1 MASKRRLRR
10 AGAPRRV
17 RLSHWRADG
26 EPKTRYRTQAD
37 AERAALQ
44 YRLEHGR
51 ELNSYSCEFCS
62 GWHLGT
68 SDAERG

>member
-10 AGAPRRV
+10 ADAPRRV

-26 EPKTRYRTQAD
+26 EPKARFASQAD

-44 YRLEHGR
+44 YRLEHR
-51 ELNSYSCEFCS
+51 VDLRTYECEFCG
-62 GWHLGT
+62 GWHLGN
-68 SDAERG
+68 G